1 MRRKTMSINKLKAEK
16 ILKFN
21 DNEYKARMSLDTII
35 RIEQALSCSI
45 LKLGNK
51 LAQADITI
59 TEIISVITLAL
70 RAGGNNLQDKEV
82 KVLVADIGLL
92 EAIKMAGELVTLALN
107 VDDDT
112 DDEKKSL
119 VEEQTKRLIYH
130 IKDGQRYVQE

>member
-1 MRRKTMSINKLKAEK
+1 MSINKLKAEK

-119 VEEQTKRLIYH
+119 VEE
-130 IKDGQRYVQE
+130 

>member
-1 MRRKTMSINKLKAEK
+1 MSINKLRAEK
-16 ILKFN
+16 ILLFN
-21 DNEYKARMSLDTII
+21 DKEFKAKMSLDTII
-35 RIEQALSCSI
+35 RIEQALGCSI

-82 KVLVADIGLL
+82 KGLISEIGLL

-112 DDEKKSL
+112 DEKKSQ
-119 VEEQTKRLIYH
+119 VE
-130 IKDGQRYVQE
+130 D